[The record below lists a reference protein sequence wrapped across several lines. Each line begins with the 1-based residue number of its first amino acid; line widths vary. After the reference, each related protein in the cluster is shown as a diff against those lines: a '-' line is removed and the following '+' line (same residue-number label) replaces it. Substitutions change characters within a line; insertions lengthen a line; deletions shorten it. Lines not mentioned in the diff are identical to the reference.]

1 MVQSMPCHMDFITEE
16 IYPAK
21 INHFLH
27 LFTEGTNMNL
37 LLLFYYYGKICQYL
51 LVNRLTVPPGL
62 HLIYQDNQLI
72 IRQER
77 GNFASRL
84 L

>member
-1 MVQSMPCHMDFITEE
+1 MDFITEE

-37 LLLFYYYGKICQYL
+37 LLLLHYYYGNICLYL
-51 LVNRLTVPPGL
+51 LVNHLTVPPGL
-62 HLIYQDNQLI
+62 QLIYQDNQLI